1 MVFKFNILLIIIYL
15 MFTSNKKTENITISK
30 NIFKVTLI
38 GMSGVGKTSLLN
50 RLVNNSFNEIYTPTL
65 DKK

>member
-1 MVFKFNILLIIIYL
+1 MIN
-15 MFTSNKKTENITISK
+15 SKKTENLTITGNK

-38 GMSGVGKTSLLN
+38 GMSGSGKTQILN
-50 RLVNNSFNEIYTPTL
+50 RLVNNSFSEVYTPTL